1 MIGDASLNLND
12 CPNKLLLDEQ
22 PLSVCLLSSGL
33 FLDCFCEGLKDVGV
47 VTVCV
52 FFLFAA
58 QGGT

>member
-12 CPNKLLLDEQ
+12 CPNKLLLNEQ

-33 FLDCFCEGLKDVGV
+33 FLDVGV

-52 FFLFAA
+52 FFRSAA